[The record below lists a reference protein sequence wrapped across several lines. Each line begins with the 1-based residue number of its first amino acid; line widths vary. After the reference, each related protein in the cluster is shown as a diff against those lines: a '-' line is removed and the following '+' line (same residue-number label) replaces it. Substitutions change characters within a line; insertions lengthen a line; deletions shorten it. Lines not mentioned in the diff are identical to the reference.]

1 MVSALIAFVLGVI
14 WLNFAHHFWDW
25 WPNFAI
31 FSLIFAL
38 ILRFFLFEAY
48 EVPPLSQRLAYCWSR
63 S

>member
-1 MVSALIAFVLGVI
+1 VLGVI

-25 WPNFAI
+25 WPNFAM
-31 FSLIFAL
+31 FFLIFAL

-63 S
+63 P